1 MESARFQG
9 TGCVLATGAQLS
21 SGCPVRLA
29 FLVDGASFAQQRKFH
44 QLARNTAFVP
54 GGACARGLRV
64 WGYGLGF
71 SCAWRSWWTA
81 PASCRSAGS
90 TSSHATPPSCQ
101 LGLAPGGLMV

>member
-1 MESARFQG
+1 MRAGKYDVESARFQG

-54 GGACARGLRV
+54 GGPHIMSL
-64 WGYGLGF
+64 L
-71 SCAWRSWWTA
+71 T
-81 PASCRSAGS
+81 
-90 TSSHATPPSCQ
+90 
-101 LGLAPGGLMV
+101 